1 MAAEQDWLARVLSR
15 WETLFDEVDWEE
27 IPLELVE
34 RMVIHMKDG
43 RVIDLNIKQM
53 AKDYNLNYD
62 TFESA
67 LEMRLDEIES
77 TLDHVDWHLD
87 TGKAVQVINNATN
100 QTLKDI

>member
-53 AKDYNLNYD
+53 AKEFNLNYD
-62 TFESA
+62 RFEEA
-67 LEMRLDEIES
+67 LEMRLDDIES
-77 TLDHVDWHLD
+77 ALDHVDWYLD
-87 TGKAVQVINNATN
+87 TGKAVRVIESATN
-100 QTLKDI
+100 QILKDI

>member
-15 WETLFDEVDWEE
+15 WEDLFDEVDWEE

-34 RMVIHMKDG
+34 RMVIYMKDG

-62 TFESA
+62 TFEAA
-67 LEMRLDEIES
+67 LEMRLDEIETS
-77 TLDHVDWHLD
+77 LDHVDWHLD
-87 TGKAVQVINNATN
+87 TGKAVRVIESATN
-100 QTLKDI
+100 QILKDI